1 MINRKHLRN
10 TSSSGDY
17 NHQLRSIQN
26 DYGGTHGS
34 RRQGNNNDDDNDEEE
49 QIRKAIELSLK
60 ESGAGGS
67 GSGGPNSIPSQ
78 SRPSAQPPID
88 REPELETVMPMTM
101 KMPK

>member
-1 MINRKHLRN
+1 M
-10 TSSSGDY
+10 GDY

-78 SRPSAQPPID
+78 SRPSTQPP
-88 REPELETVMPMTM
+88 
-101 KMPK
+101 